1 MPTTIADKR
10 VHVALTRLLADPDN
24 GEFGALALNLT
35 YLPKLDLPAA
45 MATDGTHCWYNPRKL
60 DERTDANTQFTL
72 AHETLHCALGHVW
85 RAATLREQGYSQQE
99 INEAADYCVNAILV
113 ASRIGTP
120 APGLLIDSQY
130 NGLSMEQ
137 IARKRRAAAQ
147 VALPPPP
154 AQPDP
159 ASPEPEPEPKPAD
172 DDDDD
177 TADDTQPDDDSDSD
191 SDDASDDADGD
202 DAASEDGDDSAD
214 DSSQGDDDT
223 GDADASDSD
232 SADAD
237 SDDDSPS
244 DDDVDGTGDGD
255 SDASEQASDAPG
267 SGAFDLMAP
276 YDPAAQG
283 ATPTDA
289 TSSDVTEPMTAED
302 WQTATEAAFMVGKR
316 AGVHS
321 GDLERAVNATRQVD
335 PSCWDTLRQFVEAT
349 VATDTSWSRPNKRHL
364 WRGMYLPGNVSET
377 TPPLA
382 IAIDTS
388 GSVNQPMLDTFAQH
402 ITAIADEFKPRAIHV
417 IYCDSTVR
425 HTQIFDAG
433 DPILLAAKGGGGT
446 AFAPVFDH
454 IADADNADTY
464 QDIAALIYITDLQG
478 DTDSLVEPDYPVLW
492 ATPSYYRDA
501 EPFGERIWLP

>member
-24 GEFGALALNLT
+24 SEFGALALNLT
-35 YLPKLDLPAA
+35 YLPRLDLPAA

-137 IARKRRAAAQ
+137 IARKRRAA
-147 VALPPPP
+147 LPPPP
-154 AQPDP
+154 TQPEPSP
-159 ASPEPEPEPKPAD
+159 APEPEPEPDAPV
-172 DDDDD
+172 
-177 TADDTQPDDDSDSD
+177 DDTQPDDDDAPSDD
-191 SDDASDDADGD
+191 TSDDASDDTDGD
-202 DAASEDGDDSAD
+202 DADSADDTDAD
-214 DSSQGDDDT
+214 DSSQGDD
-223 GDADASDSD
+223 SDS
-232 SADAD
+232 
-237 SDDDSPS
+237 DSPS
-244 DDDVDGTGDGD
+244 DDDADGTGDGD
-255 SDASEQASDAPG
+255 DAGEPQASDAPG
-267 SGAFDLMAP
+267 SGAYDLMAP
-276 YDPAAQG
+276 YDPAAQ
-283 ATPTDA
+283 PTDA
-289 TSSDVTEPMTAED
+289 SAAPSDASEPTEPMTAED

-335 PSCWDTLRQFVEAT
+335 PSCWETLRQFVEAT

-388 GSVNQPMLDTFAQH
+388 GSVDQPMLDEFAQH
-402 ITAIADEFKPRAIHV
+402 IAAIADEFKPRAIHV
-417 IYCDSTVR
+417 IYCDSAVR
-425 HTQIFDAG
+425 HTQTFEQG
-433 DPILLAAKGGGGT
+433 DDIKLEARGGLGT

-454 IADADNADTY
+454 LADADNADTY
-464 QDIAALIYITDLQG
+464 ADIAALIYITDLQG
-478 DTDSLVEPDYPVLW
+478 DTNLAEPDYPVLW
-492 ATPSYYRDA
+492 ATPSYYRDR
-501 EPFGERIWLP
+501 EPFGERVWLP

>member
-24 GEFGALALNLT
+24 SEFGALALNLT

-137 IARKRRAAAQ
+137 IARKRRAA
-147 VALPPPP
+147 LPPPP
-154 AQPDP
+154 TQPEPSP
-159 ASPEPEPEPKPAD
+159 APEPEPEPDAP
-172 DDDDD
+172 
-177 TADDTQPDDDSDSD
+177 ADDTQPDDDDAPSDDSD
-191 SDDASDDADGD
+191 D

-214 DSSQGDDDT
+214 NTDAGDDDSSQGNDR
-223 GDADASDSD
+223 DS
-232 SADAD
+232 
-237 SDDDSPS
+237 DSPS
-244 DDDVDGTGDGD
+244 DDDADGTGDGD
-255 SDASEQASDAPG
+255 DASEQASDAPG

-276 YDPAAQG
+276 YDPAAPDSQSD
-283 ATPTDA
+283 ATPTYADETPA
-289 TSSDVTEPMTAED
+289 MTAED

-321 GDLERAVNATRQVD
+321 SDLERAVNATRQVD
-335 PSCWDTLRQFVEAT
+335 PSCWETLRQFVEST
-349 VATDTSWSRPNKRHL
+349 VPTDTSWLRPNRRYVHA
-364 WRGMYLPGNVSET
+364 GQYLPGSTSET
-377 TPPLA
+377 TPPLV

-388 GSVNQPMLDTFAQH
+388 GSVDQTMLDQFAQH
-402 ITAIADEFKPRAIHV
+402 IAAIADEFKPRAIHV
-417 IYCDSTVR
+417 IYCDSEVR
-425 HTQIFDAG
+425 HTQTFEQG
-433 DPILLAAKGGGGT
+433 DLIELAARGGGGT
-446 AFAPVFDH
+446 AFAPVFDL
-454 IADADNADTY
+454 IADVDNADTY

-478 DTDSLVEPDYPVLW
+478 DTAIAEPDYPVLW
-492 ATPSYYRDA
+492 ATPSYIRDR
-501 EPFGERIWLP
+501 EPFGERIHLT